1 MRFNDRV
8 TGDRKRFAENASIV
22 HIDIDGA
29 ELSKTVSTAHTL
41 RGDIKKTLCKLLPL
55 LESKSNPE
63 WMREIEEY
71 IDKEAQIADKRSG
84 MTPKNV
90 LTILD
95 RFLSPDMPVATDV
108 GQHQM
113 WAAQTLTFSKKRK
126 FISSGGLGTMGFG
139 MGAAIGAQ
147 IGTNEHAVLVT
158 GDGSFGMCL
167 NELATAVTYRIP
179 LVILIMNNSALG
191 LVRQA
196 QRLQFEKRYSCTEL
210 DRKTDFVKVAQAFG
224 ADGRRVTALDELE
237 NALNEAFLR
246 ETPYLIDCVI
256 DRDELVLPI
265 MPQDA
270 TADEII
276 TKVGD

>member
-1 MRFNDRV
+1 
-8 TGDRKRFAENASIV
+8 
-22 HIDIDGA
+22 
-29 ELSKTVSTAHTL
+29 
-41 RGDIKKTLCKLLPL
+41 
-55 LESKSNPE
+55 
-63 WMREIEEY
+63 
-71 IDKEAQIADKRSG
+71 
-84 MTPKNV
+84 
-90 LTILD
+90 
-95 RFLSPDMPVATDV
+95 
-108 GQHQM
+108 
-113 WAAQTLTFSKKRK
+113 
-126 FISSGGLGTMGFG
+126 
-139 MGAAIGAQ
+139 
-147 IGTNEHAVLVT
+147 
-158 GDGSFGMCL
+158 
-167 NELATAVTYRIP
+167 
-179 LVILIMNNSALG
+179 MNNSALG